1 LRPIPSG
8 DFYPL
13 ETILESSGQ
22 AWSYRAG
29 NLPCTIKILE
39 DSPGA
44 KIEPPLADMIRS
56 WPKQVEPET
65 RKDSRILRVVSDK
78 PEREAGNKLT
88 TILAGER
95 EKPVQLDLFP
105 EPEPYEVTLLNMV
118 DQSLCTR
125 Q

>member
-1 LRPIPSG
+1 
-8 DFYPL
+8 
-13 ETILESSGQ
+13 
-22 AWSYRAG
+22 
-29 NLPCTIKILE
+29 
-39 DSPGA
+39 
-44 KIEPPLADMIRS
+44 MIRT
-56 WPKQVEPET
+56 WPKQVAPET
-65 RKDSRILRVVSDK
+65 RKDSRILRVFSDK